1 MIHFSHQ
8 FIFQGNLIW
17 SHIDVSQIHLVLPTF
32 LHFNHIF
39 LSISW
44 SDHKNPSLVIFQKQT
59 LSFLGKYSLSFNGTG
74 VFPVLKFRILGT
86 SMIPLWLTGCQRPT
100 CVHSRLLQS
109 FPTLS
114 NPLDCSPSRLLCL
127 WDSPG
132 KNIGVDCHAL
142 LQGIFQTQGSNL
154 CLLSLLHMQVGSL
167 PLAPPTKPANA
178 YRFTCTPPPSPSL
191 SSIL

>member
-1 MIHFSHQ
+1 MTHFSHQ

-74 VFPVLKFRILGT
+74 VFPVLKFRILGS

-114 NPLDCSPSRLLCL
+114 NPLDCSPPGCSVYGILLARILEWIAMPSSRGSFRPK
-127 WDSPG
+127 D
-132 KNIGVDCHAL
+132 
-142 LQGIFQTQGSNL
+142 QTSV
-154 CLLSLLHMQVGSL
+154 S
-167 PLAPPTKPANA
+167 
-178 YRFTCTPPPSPSL
+178 
-191 SSIL
+191 